1 MVDDKRLI
9 WRVRRG
15 DKQALR
21 QIYEKY
27 KDELFTIA
35 CLLLNDNSA
44 AQDILHNVFVAFAA
58 GAGHFRLYGSLR
70 CYLITRVV
78 NSVRESSAEKMY
90 QVVEVDRSM
99 RSGSVSAG
107 GEQEVL
113 AGESSELLVEALS
126 KLPLSQREVII
137 LHLLGSMKFREIAGL
152 QDITLSTAE
161 SRYRYGLDKVRSVL
175 HSEVK
180 E

>member
-35 CLLLNDNSA
+35 YLLLNDKSA
-44 AQDILHNVFVAFAA
+44 AEEILHNVFVAFAG
-58 GAGHFRLYGSLR
+58 GAGQFRLYGSLKY
-70 CYLITRVV
+70 YLITRVV
-78 NSVRESSAEKMY
+78 NSVRQSSQEKMY
-90 QVVEVDRSM
+90 QVVEVDRSG
-99 RSGSVSAG
+99 RNASEPAG

-113 AGESSELLVEALS
+113 ADESSELLIEALS
-126 KLPLSQREVII
+126 KLPFSQREVII

-161 SRYRYGLDKVRSVL
+161 SRYRYGLDKVHSVL